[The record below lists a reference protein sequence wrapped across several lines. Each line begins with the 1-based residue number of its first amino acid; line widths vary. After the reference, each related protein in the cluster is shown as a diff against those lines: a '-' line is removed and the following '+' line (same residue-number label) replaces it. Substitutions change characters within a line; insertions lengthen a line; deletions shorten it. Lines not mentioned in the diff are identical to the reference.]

1 MKTRK
6 FVISRIIPHDS
17 KEGLFMKESKTN
29 RYGLI
34 IASVAVL
41 ALLGCQTI
49 PKNVLKLSPESLE
62 KRTLQTRMYEG
73 ISETDILS
81 ASAGVIQD
89 LGFNIDESE
98 TKLGVIVGSKERDAT
113 ETGQVAAAVL
123 VALLG
128 GGSMAI
134 DKNQKLR
141 VSLVVRPTHEDD
153 DKKHFIRVTFQRI
166 VWNTQGQ
173 ITRTEG
179 LDKPEMYQEFFDRLS
194 KAVFLEA
201 HKI

>member
-1 MKTRK
+1 MRTILRVSEEGRSMKSNRTNIHGI
-6 FVISRIIPHDS
+6 FIITS
-17 KEGLFMKESKTN
+17 MVVVFF
-29 RYGLI
+29 
-34 IASVAVL
+34 L
-41 ALLGCQTI
+41 AGCQTI
-49 PKNVLKLSPESLE
+49 PKDALKLSPESLE
-62 KRTLQTRMYEG
+62 KRSLQTRTYEG
-73 ISETDILS
+73 ISEADILY

-113 ETGQVAAAVL
+113 EAGQVAAAVL

-128 GGSMAI
+128 GGNMAI

-141 VSLVVRPTHEDD
+141 VSLVVRPTHESD
-153 DKKHFIRVTFQRI
+153 DKKHFVRVTFQRM

-173 ITRTEG
+173 VTRIEG
-179 LDKPEMYQEFFDRLS
+179 LDQPEMYQEFFDRLS
-194 KAVFLEA
+194 KAVFLEG